1 MATALEVL
9 EAQVMGL
16 SRPERSRLLEH
27 LIASLDADDVVEQEW
42 NAVADAREDELDGG
56 RAQEVPNDEIVAR
69 LRGRFP
75 G

>member
-27 LIASLDADDVVEQEW
+27 LIASLDTDDVVEQEW
-42 NAVADAREDELDGG
+42 NALADAREDELEGG
-56 RAQEVPNDEIVAR
+56 CVQAVPNDEVVAR

>member
-42 NAVADAREDELDGG
+42 NAMADAREDELESGS
-56 RAQEVPNDEIVAR
+56 AQAVPNDEVMAR
-69 LRGRFP
+69 LRKRFP